1 MIRRGWAFLLPP
13 LTALLVTLPAG
24 PAAAHANLSSSDP
37 LSGATLDRA
46 PDAVRLTFTEEPDPS
61 LSVIQVLDVEGSEV
75 QQGSPTTDSADELTL
90 RVPID
95 DLAKGVYS
103 VSWRVVS
110 RVDGHATAGVFAFG
124 IGVNPLDAPLPKA
137 PTVSTPSVSPLE
149 VVGRWGLIVGLIA
162 LLGAATT
169 SLVALGEPPRSVR
182 VLMTAALL
190 LSVLGLAALAEALR
204 QAADVG
210 FGRFID
216 TTVGR
221 SILWRG
227 AGILAAGAGVPW
239 ALASTAERRRVALLV
254 VALGSAGAMYAEV
267 AAGHAAAAATR
278 PWAEVAA
285 QWAHFA
291 AAGVWMGGL
300 VTLLLGIRGAP
311 GEQKTRAVRRFSAA
325 AFLALPLV
333 AITGVIRAVNEV
345 GSIGKLFST
354 SYGQVVVAKVGLL
367 GILFGLGAINRYRN
381 VPRVGKTLKGLRR
394 VSRAEIS
401 LAGVVLVAAS
411 LLTALAPPSP
421 RSGALAAQPGTLLA
435 VSGSDFASTVRVRL
449 EASPGL
455 PGTNRFV
462 ARVTDFDSGDA
473 IEADRVALRFAFLDE
488 AGVGGSTL
496 ELERQEDGTYTGA
509 GPNLSLGGHWEVV
522 VLIQRGAD
530 AVEVP
535 LVLATSCDAEVL
547 GPNQNPTIYAI
558 PLSGGRSI
566 QALVGGLGDG
576 RYEVH
581 FTFYRKDGDE
591 IPIEEEAEI
600 AASRP
605 GTEPEELPVGR
616 LGPGHFVGRTTL
628 DPGSWRFQVTASA
641 DPDGGEV
648 RGCFKEQ
655 IQG

>member
-1 MIRRGWAFLLPP
+1 M
-13 LTALLVTLPAG
+13 
-24 PAAAHANLSSSDP
+24 
-37 LSGATLDRA
+37 
-46 PDAVRLTFTEEPDPS
+46 
-61 LSVIQVLDVEGSEV
+61 
-75 QQGSPTTDSADELTL
+75 
-90 RVPID
+90 
-95 DLAKGVYS
+95 
-103 VSWRVVS
+103 
-110 RVDGHATAGVFAFG
+110 
-124 IGVNPLDAPLPKA
+124 
-137 PTVSTPSVSPLE
+137 
-149 VVGRWGLIVGLIA
+149 
-162 LLGAATT
+162 
-169 SLVALGEPPRSVR
+169 
-182 VLMTAALL
+182 
-190 LSVLGLAALAEALR
+190 
-204 QAADVG
+204 
-210 FGRFID
+210 
-216 TTVGR
+216 
-221 SILWRG
+221 
-227 AGILAAGAGVPW
+227 
-239 ALASTAERRRVALLV
+239 ALLV
-254 VALGSAGAMYAEV
+254 VAAGSAGAMYAEV

-300 VTLLLGIRGAP
+300 VTLLLGIRGSPA
-311 GEQKTRAVRRFSAA
+311 EQKTRAVRRFSAVA
-325 AFLALPLV
+325 VLALPLV

-381 VPRVGKTLKGLRR
+381 VPRVGETLKGLRR
-394 VSRAEIS
+394 VSRAEVS
-401 LAGVVLVAAS
+401 LAVVVLVAAS

-421 RSGALAAQPGTLLA
+421 RSGALAAQPGALLA

-449 EASPGL
+449 EASPGF

-488 AGVGGSTL
+488 AGIGGSTL
-496 ELERQEDGTYTGA
+496 ELERQEDGTYAGA
-509 GPNLSLGGHWEVV
+509 GPNLSLGGHWDVV

-566 QALVGGLGDG
+566 QGLVGGLGG
-576 RYEVH
+576 SKYEVH
-581 FTFYRKDGDE
+581 FTFYRRSGDE